1 MSALHT
7 SLLTVLV
14 VGSHLLM
21 AGCTG
26 SDDSPVVDADPPVV
40 APVV

>member
-1 MSALHT
+1 MSALRT
-7 SLLTVLV
+7 SLLTLLV
-14 VGSHLLM
+14 AGSHLLM

-26 SDDSPVVDADPPVV
+26 SDDSPVVDTDPPVA